1 MFRLSTQKTFESS
14 QWLNCLF
21 SFSSNKER
29 ENKQHR
35 RNSGIVGRGVKW
47 ALVYIPTYI
56 IYVHL
61 DGRGNSACGWFSWN
75 ENALLPRRTMKEGG
89 GGKKELR
96 EGGTWGTNSQK
107 KYVKL
112 LLFLFLPFFLKI
124 QIHQSIGRLSNHRPN
139 TESCGVCVWREQLLP
154 SLRLNH
160 ISLILYLQTQFAR
173 RLVLTRIIKEPASR
187 IAELSDQ
194 INKNERREEI
204 LKKKTRPLDMED
216 SSHLPALLIWQ
227 ILYEPEIPGHTP
239 K

>member
-1 MFRLSTQKTFESS
+1 MGVVIPHADGFPGMKMHYFRAG
-14 QWLNCLF
+14 QW
-21 SFSSNKER
+21 KR
-29 ENKQHR
+29 
-35 RNSGIVGRGVKW
+35 GGRKKKS
-47 ALVYIPTYI
+47 Y
-56 IYVHL
+56 
-61 DGRGNSACGWFSWN
+61 GRVEHEELTPRKNTWN
-75 ENALLPRRTMKEGG
+75 YCCFFFYL
-89 GGKKELR
+89 
-96 EGGTWGTNSQK
+96 
-107 KYVKL
+107 
-112 LLFLFLPFFLKI
+112 FFLKSKYI
-124 QIHQSIGRLSNHRPN
+124 SRLDDCQIIDQTRKVV
-139 TESCGVCVWREQLLP
+139 VCVWREQLLP

-204 LKKKTRPLDMED
+204 FKKKTRPLDMED